1 MQINPR
7 LIQIAVAVAV
17 IALLAALLAQ
27 PPRPTVVVTPIKP
40 ANATAAAP
48 PQPPPAAQQQMQQ
61 QAVGGLFMC
70 PGDAYKRGGVVIC
83 NPMQV
88 TQMGV
93 LIQRGWIHAMTPTAN
108 FTMWG
113 DTSNCNFRISANTL
127 YIDCLAPIMVA
138 VR

>member
-7 LIQIAVAVAV
+7 LIQIAAAIAVV
-17 IALLAALLAQ
+17 ALLAALLAQ

-40 ANATAAAP
+40 ANATPAA
-48 PQPPPAAQQQMQQ
+48 PQPPPSAQPQQ
-61 QAVGGLFMC
+61 QAMGGLFMC
-70 PGDAYKRGGVVIC
+70 QGDAYKRDGVVIC

-93 LIQRGWIHAMTPTAN
+93 LIQRGWIYAMAPTAN
-108 FTMWG
+108 FTLWG
-113 DTSNCNFRISANTL
+113 DTANCNFRISANTL